1 MKTNFRQT
9 TALFCVGAALLF
21 GATTVRADDD
31 AKTHHRRHHQENAE
45 RAEPA
50 RKAITAI
57 PTRDDRA
64 SQETKG
70 NVVGGANG
78 PEYRVRTGT
87 NLPDHYNRRGYST
100 DSRDN
105 TTIYDKNDFR
115 LQHTNNVQ
123 DALRDD
129 PSISVRGLR

>member
-9 TALFCVGAALLF
+9 TAACCLSTALLF
-21 GATTVRADDD
+21 GAVTVRADDD
-31 AKTHHRRHHQENAE
+31 TKTKHRHHHQDNAE
-45 RAEPA
+45 KAEPA
-50 RKAITAI
+50 TKPITAI

-78 PEYRVRTGT
+78 PEYRVRTGS
-87 NLPDHYNRRGYST
+87 NIPEHYDRRGYST
-100 DSRDN
+100 NSRDN
-105 TTIYDKNDFR
+105 STIYDKNDFR
-115 LQHTNNVQ
+115 LQHTNSVT

-129 PSISVRGLR
+129 PSITVRGLR

>member
-1 MKTNFRQT
+1 MKTNYSLT
-9 TALFCVGAALLF
+9 TALFCAGAALLF
-21 GATTVRADDD
+21 GVSAVRADDD
-31 AKTHHRRHHQENAE
+31 AKTHHRRRHQETADK
-45 RAEPA
+45 AEPA
-50 RKAITAI
+50 KKAITAI
-57 PTRDDRA
+57 PTRDDRG

-70 NVVGGANG
+70 DVVGGANG

-105 TTIYDKNDFR
+105 ATIYDKNDIR
-115 LQHTNNVQ
+115 LQHTNSVR

-129 PSISVRGLR
+129 PSITVRGLR